1 MEDLDTFYPT
11 NKNEWRQW
19 LKENHLTSTSIWL
32 ICYKKSSKKP
42 SISWSEAV
50 DEALCFGWIDSVRKS
65 IDHERFIQ
73 FFSQRKP
80 KSTWSKINK
89 DKVIE
94 LEEKGLMFDA
104 GRACIEIAK
113 QNGSWTILD
122 DVDLLIVPED
132 LGEAFKLHPNANA
145 NYYAFSKSTMKSIL
159 YWIKSAKRAETR
171 EKRIKE
177 VAELA
182 NQNLKPK
189 QFR

>member
-1 MEDLDTFYPT
+1 MEDLETFYPT
-11 NKNEWRQW
+11 SKEEWRQW
-19 LKENHLTSTSIWL
+19 LQENHLTSTSIWL
-32 ICYKKSSKKP
+32 ICFKKKSQKP
-42 SISWSEAV
+42 TISWSEAV

-65 IDHERFIQ
+65 IDHESFIQ

-122 DVDLLIVPED
+122 DIDLLILPED
-132 LGEAFKLHPNANA
+132 LEDAFNQHPNANS
-145 NYYAFSKSTMKSIL
+145 NYHAFSKSTKKSIL